1 MSMQTLIVSVVAC
14 LALILLLV
22 ALLLFVKVKLTPSGT
37 VKIDINDGKKVV
49 DVPQG
54 GSLLATLAD
63 QKIFLPSACD
73 GKGSCGQCKCRVLE
87 GGGSILPTETVHFS
101 RKQINDHWRLGCQ
114 VKVKDNLKIEIP
126 DSALSVKKLECE
138 VISNKNVATFIKE
151 FTVKLPEGENIEFKS
166 GEYIQI
172 DIPVYDA
179 DFSTIDVD
187 PIYKA
192 DWEKYGFFDIKY
204 KNTVPTIRAYSMAS
218 YPAEKGVIK
227 LNVRIATP
235 PFDRNQPKGVFK
247 MLPVPPGIGST
258 YVFTRKPG
266 DKVMISG
273 PYGEFL
279 LPKDDPKEMEYIFV
293 GGGAGMA
300 PLRSHIMHLFKT
312 LKTDREVHF
321 FYGARALVE
330 AFYLEDFAEIEKEF
344 PNFHFHLALD
354 RPDPAADAAGVK
366 YTAGFVHNVM
376 YETFLKDH
384 DAPEDCKY
392 FMCGPPM
399 MTKCVTDLL
408 DSLGVAPESILYDN
422 FGA

>member
-1 MSMQTLIVSVVAC
+1 MSNTILAAILVIVVVTLI
-14 LALILLLV
+14 LV
-22 ALLLFVKVKLTPSGT
+22 ALLLFIKIKLTPSGT
-37 VKIDINDGKKVV
+37 VKIDINEGKKVL

-54 GSLLATLAD
+54 GSLLNTLAE
-63 QKIFLPSACD
+63 QKIFLPSACG
-73 GKGSCGQCKCRVLE
+73 GKGNCGQCKCQVLE
-87 GGGSILPTETVHFS
+87 GGGTILPTETGFFT
-101 RKQINDHWRLGCQ
+101 RKQIADHWRLGCQ
-114 VKVKDNLKIEIP
+114 VKVKDNLKIQVP

-151 FTVKLPEGENIEFKS
+151 FTVKLPEGEDIEFKS

-172 DIPVYDA
+172 DIPEYDVAFA
-179 DFSTIDVD
+179 DMDVD
-187 PIYKA
+187 PIYRG
-192 DWEKYGFFDIKY
+192 DWEKYGFFDLKY

-218 YPAEKGVIK
+218 YPAEKNVIK

-235 PFDRNQPKGVFK
+235 PFDRSQPKGVFK
-247 MLPVPPGIGST
+247 MLPVPPGIAST
-258 YVFTRKPG
+258 FVFSRKPG
-266 DKVMISG
+266 DKVWISG

-279 LPKDDPKEMEYIFV
+279 LPKDDPDSQEYIFV

-312 LKTDREVHF
+312 LKTKKTVHF

-376 YETFLKDH
+376 NETYLKDH
-384 DAPEDCKY
+384 EAPEDIKY

-399 MTKCVTDLL
+399 MVSSVVNLL

>member
-1 MSMQTLIVSVVAC
+1 MTNTILAAILVIVVVTLI
-14 LALILLLV
+14 LV
-22 ALLLFVKVKLTPSGT
+22 ALLLFIKIRLTPSGT
-37 VKIDINDGKKVV
+37 VKIDINDGKKVL

-54 GSLLATLAD
+54 GSLLNTLAE
-63 QKIFLPSACD
+63 QKIFLPSACG
-73 GKGSCGQCKCRVLE
+73 GKGNCGQCKCQVLE
-87 GGGSILPTETVHFS
+87 GGGSILPTETGFFT
-101 RKQINDHWRLGCQ
+101 RKQIADNWRLGCQ
-114 VKVKDNLKIEIP
+114 VKVKDNLKIQVP

-151 FTVKLPEGENIEFKS
+151 FTVRLPEGENIEFKS

-172 DIPVYDA
+172 DIPAYDVAFA
-179 DFSTIDVD
+179 DMDVD
-187 PIYKA
+187 PIYRG
-192 DWEKYGFFDIKY
+192 DREKYGFFDIKY

-218 YPAEKGVIK
+218 YPAEKNVIK

-235 PFDRNQPKGVFK
+235 PFDRSQPKGVFK
-247 MLPVPPGIGST
+247 MLPVPPGIAST
-258 YVFTRKPG
+258 YVFSRKPG
-266 DKVMISG
+266 DKVWISG

-279 LPKDDPKEMEYIFV
+279 LPKDDPDSQEYIFV

-312 LKTDREVHF
+312 LKTKKQVHF

-376 YETFLKDH
+376 NETYLKDH
-384 DAPEDCKY
+384 EAPEDIKY

-399 MTKCVTDLL
+399 MVSSVVNLL

>member
-1 MSMQTLIVSVVAC
+1 MDMQTLIVSVVAC

-22 ALLLFVKVKLTPSGT
+22 ALLLFVKAKLTPSGT

-63 QKIFLPSACD
+63 QKIFLPSACG

-126 DSALSVKKLECE
+126 ESALSVKKLECE

-172 DIPVYDA
+172 DIPAYDA

-187 PIYKA
+187 PEYRA

-235 PFDRNQPKGVFK
+235 PFDRSQPKGVFK
-247 MLPVPPGIGST
+247 MLPVAPGIGST

-279 LPKDDPKEMEYIFV
+279 LPKDDPEDMEYIFG

-312 LKTDREVHF
+312 LKTKKEVHF

-330 AFYLEDFAEIEKEF
+330 AFYLEDFAEIEREF

-366 YTAGFVHNVM
+366 YTAGFVHQVM
-376 YETFLKDH
+376 NDTYLKNH
-384 DAPEDCKY
+384 EAPEDIKY

-399 MTKCVTDLL
+399 MVGAVNGLL

-422 FGA
+422 FG

>member
-1 MSMQTLIVSVVAC
+1 MSMQVLIVSVVAC

-22 ALLLFVKVKLTPSGT
+22 ALLLFVKSKLTPSGT
-37 VKIDINDGKKVV
+37 VKIDINNGKKVV

-63 QKIFLPSACD
+63 QKIFLPSACG

-101 RKQINDHWRLGCQ
+101 RKQINDNWRLGCQ

-247 MLPVPPGIGST
+247 MLPVSPGIGST

-279 LPKDDPKEMEYIFV
+279 LPKDDPREMEYIFV

-384 DAPEDCKY
+384 EAPEDCKY

>member
-1 MSMQTLIVSVVAC
+1 MTNTILAAILVIVVVTLI
-14 LALILLLV
+14 LV
-22 ALLLFVKVKLTPSGT
+22 ALLLFIKIRLTPSGT
-37 VKIDINDGKKVV
+37 VKIDINDGKKVL

-54 GSLLATLAD
+54 GSLLNTLAE
-63 QKIFLPSACD
+63 QKIFLPSACG
-73 GKGSCGQCKCRVLE
+73 GKGNCGQCKCQVLE
-87 GGGSILPTETVHFS
+87 GGGSILPTETGFFT
-101 RKQINDHWRLGCQ
+101 RKQIADNWRLGCQ
-114 VKVKDNLKIEIP
+114 VKVKDNLKIQVP

-151 FTVKLPEGENIEFKS
+151 FTVRLPEGENIEFKS

-172 DIPVYDA
+172 DIPEYDVAFA
-179 DFSTIDVD
+179 DMDVD
-187 PIYKA
+187 PIYRG
-192 DWEKYGFFDIKY
+192 DWEKYGFFDLKY

-218 YPAEKGVIK
+218 YPAEKNVIK

-235 PFDRNQPKGVFK
+235 PFDRSQPKGVFK
-247 MLPVPPGIGST
+247 MLPVPPGIAST
-258 YVFTRKPG
+258 FVFSRKPG
-266 DKVMISG
+266 DKVWISG

-279 LPKDDPKEMEYIFV
+279 LPKDDPDSQEYIFV

-312 LKTDREVHF
+312 LKTKKQVHF

-376 YETFLKDH
+376 NETYLKDH
-384 DAPEDCKY
+384 EAPEDIKY

-399 MTKCVTDLL
+399 MVSSVVNLL

>member
-1 MSMQTLIVSVVAC
+1 MSMQILIVSVVAC

-22 ALLLFVKVKLTPSGT
+22 ALLLFVKAKLTPSGT
-37 VKIDINDGKKVV
+37 VKIDINNGKKVV

-63 QKIFLPSACD
+63 QKIFLPSACG

-114 VKVKDNLKIEIP
+114 VKVKDNLKIEVP

-235 PFDRNQPKGVFK
+235 PFDRSQPKGVFK

-376 YETFLKDH
+376 FETFLKDH

>member
-1 MSMQTLIVSVVAC
+1 MSMQILIVSVVAC

-22 ALLLFVKVKLTPSGT
+22 ALLLFVKAKLTPSGT
-37 VKIDINDGKKVV
+37 VKIDINNGKKVV

-63 QKIFLPSACD
+63 QKIFLPSACG

-114 VKVKDNLKIEIP
+114 VKVKDNLKIEVP

-279 LPKDDPKEMEYIFV
+279 LPKDDPDDMEYIFV

-312 LKTDREVHF
+312 LKTKREVHF

>member
-1 MSMQTLIVSVVAC
+1 MTNTILAAILVIVVVSLI
-14 LALILLLV
+14 LV
-22 ALLLFVKVKLTPSGT
+22 ALLLFIKTKLTPSGS
-37 VKIDINDGKKVV
+37 VKIDINNGKKVLE
-49 DVPQG
+49 VPMG
-54 GSLLATLAD
+54 GNILGTLAE
-63 QKIFLPSACD
+63 QKIFLPSACG
-73 GKGSCGQCKCRVLE
+73 GKGNCGQCKCQVLE
-87 GGGSILPTETVHFS
+87 GGGTILPTEVGFFT
-101 RKQINDHWRLGCQ
+101 RKQIADNWRLGCQ
-114 VKVKDNLKIEIP
+114 VKVKDNLKIQIP

-151 FTVKLPEGENIEFKS
+151 FTVRLPEGENIEFKS

-172 DIPVYDA
+172 DIPEYDVNFA
-179 DFSTIDVD
+179 DMDVD
-187 PIYKA
+187 PIYRA
-192 DWEKYGFFDIKY
+192 DWEKYGFFDLKY

-218 YPAEKGVIK
+218 YPAEKNVIK

-235 PFDRNQPKGVFK
+235 PFDRSQPKGVFK
-247 MLPVPPGIGST
+247 MLPVPPGIAST
-258 YVFTRKPG
+258 FVFSRKPG
-266 DKVMISG
+266 DKVWISG

-279 LPKDDPKEMEYIFV
+279 LPKDDPDSQEYVFV

-312 LKTDREVHF
+312 LKTRKEVHF

-376 YETFLKDH
+376 NETYLKDH
-384 DAPEDCKY
+384 EAPEDIKY

-399 MTKCVTDLL
+399 MVSSVNNLL

-422 FGA
+422 FGG

>member
-1 MSMQTLIVSVVAC
+1 MDMQTLIVSVVAC

-22 ALLLFVKVKLTPSGT
+22 ALLLFVKAKLTPSGT
-37 VKIDINDGKKVV
+37 VKIDINGGKKVV

-63 QKIFLPSACD
+63 QKIFLPSACG

-126 DSALSVKKLECE
+126 ESALSVKKLECE

-172 DIPVYDA
+172 DIPAYDA

-187 PIYKA
+187 PEYRA

-235 PFDRNQPKGVFK
+235 PFDRSQPKGVFK
-247 MLPVPPGIGST
+247 MLPVAPGIGST

-279 LPKDDPKEMEYIFV
+279 LPKDDPEDMEYIFV

-312 LKTDREVHF
+312 LKTKREVHF

-330 AFYLEDFAEIEKEF
+330 AFYLEDFAEIEREF

-366 YTAGFVHNVM
+366 YTAGFVHQVM
-376 YETFLKDH
+376 NDTYLKNH
-384 DAPEDCKY
+384 EAPEDIKY

-399 MTKCVTDLL
+399 MVGAVNGLL

-422 FGA
+422 FG